1 MSVKN
6 FRIAF
11 LKRSRVLVIV
21 GAVIAVLTTIH
32 AVSTIVAVSRAD
44 SRGRSAV
51 QQSIAPPSAF
61 AGRPTGPVQ
70 VVRLTLYDVGIVPQ
84 QSYAQPGL
92 VTISVEDLSGD
103 STGVVIER
111 DDNGQS
117 HAQVGEVHRKDNSRH
132 GRQELRLTPGHYQL
146 YMANRP
152 ENRAELIV
160 E

>member
-11 LKRSRVLVIV
+11 LKRSRILVFV

-32 AVSTIVAVSRAD
+32 AVSTIVTVSLAD
-44 SRGRSAV
+44 SRGSSAI
-51 QQSIAPPSAF
+51 QQSTAPPSV

-92 VTISVEDLSGD
+92 ITITVEDLSGD

-111 DDNGQS
+111 DDDHGQP
-117 HAQVGEVHRKDNSRH
+117 H
-132 GRQELRLTPGHYQL
+132 
-146 YMANRP
+146 
-152 ENRAELIV
+152 
-160 E
+160 